1 MLGGITGAVKTIF
14 HAIFFIKKWVC
25 LEKRIMR
32 SQGDFT
38 AVQLEGVCSRYYL
51 MPWRLKSTSHE
62 SEQVNKDQ
70 NTRSAFS
77 GGYKS
82 IFQSSF

>member
-25 LEKRIMR
+25 PEKRIMR

-38 AVQLEGVCSRYYL
+38 AVQLEGV
-51 MPWRLKSTSHE
+51 
-62 SEQVNKDQ
+62 
-70 NTRSAFS
+70 
-77 GGYKS
+77 
-82 IFQSSF
+82 I

>member
-14 HAIFFIKKWVC
+14 HAIFFHKKVC

-38 AVQLEGVCSRYYL
+38 AVQLEGV
-51 MPWRLKSTSHE
+51 
-62 SEQVNKDQ
+62 
-70 NTRSAFS
+70 
-77 GGYKS
+77 
-82 IFQSSF
+82 I

>member
-1 MLGGITGAVKTIF
+1 MHTKSKPGLFYYVSDKYKYVMLGGITGAVKTIF

-38 AVQLEGVCSRYYL
+38 AVQLEGV
-51 MPWRLKSTSHE
+51 
-62 SEQVNKDQ
+62 
-70 NTRSAFS
+70 
-77 GGYKS
+77 
-82 IFQSSF
+82 I